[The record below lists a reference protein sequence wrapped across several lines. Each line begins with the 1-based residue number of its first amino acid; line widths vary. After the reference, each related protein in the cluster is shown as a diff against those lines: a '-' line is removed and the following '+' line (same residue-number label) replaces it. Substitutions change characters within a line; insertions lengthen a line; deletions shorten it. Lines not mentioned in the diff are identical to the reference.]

1 MVMTNMPRYL
11 ALLVLAAVMVA
22 SGPARAHALLQKTI
36 PAVGAEVSPGPASLR
51 LHFSEGIEL
60 AFSGVAIAMADG
72 VAITPRS
79 LTLDPAD
86 DATLVVSLSAPLA
99 PGQYEVAWHVVSVDT
114 HKTQGHYGFAVKP

>member
-1 MVMTNMPRYL
+1 MMVTKMHRSL
-11 ALLVLAAVMVA
+11 ALLVLAATMVA
-22 SGPARAHALLQKTI
+22 GSPAYAHALLQKAV
-36 PAVGAEVSPGPASLR
+36 PAVGAEVSPGPAILQ

-72 VAITPRS
+72 MAITPRS

-99 PGQYEVAWHVVSVDT
+99 PGRYEVAWHVVSVDT
-114 HKTQGHYGFAVKP
+114 HKTQGHYGFTVKP